1 MVSNNE
7 KESRN
12 IPTHQRAAMR
22 TLKIEVKADFVRTH
36 KLDTPRLSTA
46 SIPSLGESEE
56 RGAPRLQPSKSVK
69 ARNDSAQEEGPTMQ
83 TSKADGSKRER
94 PTSRTFTFNRSNSPT
109 KKQRATEL
117 GAAANP
123 SPIPKSPS
131 SRSLASD
138 AASNR
143 SVSNSSKTV
152 KSAEFINY
160 LKKTVKPQDV
170 EVGKLHKLRLLLR
183 NETVEW
189 VNTFIQDGG
198 MLELVGLLHR
208 IMEIEWRE
216 DHEDTLLHELLRCL
230 KGLCTTDS
238 ALKQLASIAPTL
250 YPALL
255 GMLFDEEHK
264 GPSEFTTRELIIQI
278 VFAHIDMAPESELAT
293 RAEELLAYLRDP
305 VKEKE
310 SSTIPF
316 ILQMHTSR
324 PYQVWCKEMTN
335 VTKEVFWIF
344 IHHLNV
350 VPVPP
355 APSAETQAK
364 SYATRHFPGP
374 RAIVPAAP
382 YVGGVE
388 WDATNYLATHIDLLN
403 GVMASLPTRE
413 ARNELRENLRISGF
427 EKLMGHLRACN
438 PKYYGAVHD
447 SIKVWVGAALEDD
460 WDVKPVRMGSG
471 DKNNGSTSPVKMSPK
486 KKAEPAPQIDV
497 PKLDLGLAFDR
508 EIDIGGPV
516 GGKNDDD
523 WI

>member
-1 MVSNNE
+1 
-7 KESRN
+7 
-12 IPTHQRAAMR
+12 MR

-46 SIPSLGESEE
+46 SIPSIGESE
-56 RGAPRLQPSKSVK
+56 GKGIPKLQPTTKT
-69 ARNDSAQEEGPTMQ
+69 RNDSAQEAFSTSQ
-83 TSKADGSKRER
+83 TSNSDGTKRER
-94 PTSRTFTFNRSNSPT
+94 PSSKSFTFRSNSPT
-109 KKQRATEL
+109 KKSRATEM
-117 GAAANP
+117 GTTARP

-131 SRSLASD
+131 SRSLSSD

-152 KSAEFINY
+152 KSTEFINY
-160 LKKTVKPQDV
+160 LRKNIKPQDV

-198 MLELVGLLHR
+198 MLELVALLHR

-238 ALKQLASIAPTL
+238 ALKQLASISPTL
-250 YPALL
+250 YPALI

-278 VFAHIDMAPESELAT
+278 IFAHIDQAPESELPIRAT
-293 RAEELLAYLRDP
+293 ELLGYLRDP

-310 SSTIPF
+310 TSTVPF

-350 VPVPP
+350 IPIPP
-355 APSAETQAK
+355 APSAPT
-364 SYATRHFPGP
+364 SYVKAHFPGP

-388 WDATNYLATHIDLLN
+388 WDATNYLATHIDLVN
-403 GVMASLPTRE
+403 GLLASLPTRDS
-413 ARNELRENLRISGF
+413 RNELRENLRISGF
-427 EKLMGHLRACN
+427 EKLMSHLRACN

-447 SIKVWVGAALEDD
+447 SIKVWIGAALEDD
-460 WDVKPVRMGSG
+460 WDVKPVRMGS
-471 DKNNGSTSPVKMSPK
+471 DKNTGTTSPVKMSPK
-486 KKAEPAPQIDV
+486 KKAEAAPQIDV

-516 GGKNDDD
+516 GGKKDDD

>member
-1 MVSNNE
+1 
-7 KESRN
+7 
-12 IPTHQRAAMR
+12 MR

-36 KLDTPRLSTA
+36 KLDTPRLSTT
-46 SIPSLGESEE
+46 SIPSIGESEG
-56 RGAPRLQPSKSVK
+56 RGASKLQPSKSTK
-69 ARNDSAQEEGPTMQ
+69 SRNDSAQEENLALQ
-83 TSKADGSKRER
+83 AIKADGTKRER
-94 PTSRTFTFNRSNSPT
+94 PTSKTFTFNRSNSPT
-109 KKQRATEL
+109 KKQRAIDM
-117 GAAANP
+117 GATAKP
-123 SPIPKSPS
+123 TSPIPKSPS

-138 AASNR
+138 VASNR

-160 LKKTVKPQDV
+160 LKKTSKPQDV

-189 VNTFIQDGG
+189 VDTFIQDGG

-238 ALKQLASIAPTL
+238 ALKQLASISSTL
-250 YPALL
+250 YPALIA
-255 GMLFDEEHK
+255 MLFDEEHK
-264 GPSEFTTRELIIQI
+264 GPSEFTTRELIMQI
-278 VFAHIDMAPESELAT
+278 IFAHIDMAPESELTPRAT
-293 RAEELLAYLRDP
+293 ELLTYLHDP

-310 SSTIPF
+310 STTVPF

-344 IHHLNV
+344 IHNLNV
-350 VPVPP
+350 IPIPP
-355 APSAETQAK
+355 APAADAAPK
-364 SYATRHFPGP
+364 SYAKKHFPGP

-388 WDATNYLATHIDLLN
+388 WDATNYLATHIDLIN
-403 GVMASLPTRE
+403 GLLASLPSCE

-427 EKLMGHLRACN
+427 EKLMGQLRACN

-447 SIKVWVGAALEDD
+447 SIKVWIGAALDDD

-471 DKNNGSTSPVKMSPK
+471 DKTNSSTSPVKLSPK
-486 KKAEPAPQIDV
+486 KKAEPAPQIEV
-497 PKLDLGLAFDR
+497 PRLDLGLAFDR

-516 GGKNDDD
+516 GGRKDDD

>member
-1 MVSNNE
+1 
-7 KESRN
+7 
-12 IPTHQRAAMR
+12 
-22 TLKIEVKADFVRTH
+22 
-36 KLDTPRLSTA
+36 
-46 SIPSLGESEE
+46 
-56 RGAPRLQPSKSVK
+56 
-69 ARNDSAQEEGPTMQ
+69 
-83 TSKADGSKRER
+83 
-94 PTSRTFTFNRSNSPT
+94 
-109 KKQRATEL
+109 
-117 GAAANP
+117 
-123 SPIPKSPS
+123 
-131 SRSLASD
+131 
-138 AASNR
+138 
-143 SVSNSSKTV
+143 
-152 KSAEFINY
+152 
-160 LKKTVKPQDV
+160 
-170 EVGKLHKLRLLLR
+170 
-183 NETVEW
+183 
-189 VNTFIQDGG
+189 

-238 ALKQLASIAPTL
+238 ALKQLASISSTL
-250 YPALL
+250 YPALI

-278 VFAHIDMAPESELAT
+278 VFAHIDMAPESDLPSRAT
-293 RAEELLAYLRDP
+293 ELLTYLRDP

-310 SSTIPF
+310 SSTVPF
-316 ILQMHTSR
+316 ILQMHTCR

-350 VPVPP
+350 VPIPP
-355 APSAETQAK
+355 ATSANAPPQ
-364 SYATRHFPGP
+364 SYAKKHFPGP

-403 GVMASLPTRE
+403 GLLASLPTRE

-427 EKLMGHLRACN
+427 EKLMSQLRACN

-471 DKNNGSTSPVKMSPK
+471 DKNNTSTSPVKMSPK

-497 PKLDLGLAFDR
+497 PRLDLGLAFDR

-516 GGKNDDD
+516 GGKKDDD